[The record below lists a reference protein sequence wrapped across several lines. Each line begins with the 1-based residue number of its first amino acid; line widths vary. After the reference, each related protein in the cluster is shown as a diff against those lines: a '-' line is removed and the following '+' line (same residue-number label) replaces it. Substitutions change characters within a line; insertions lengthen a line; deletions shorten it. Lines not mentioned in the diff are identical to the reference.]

1 MIYHILW
8 ILGFSSVTAIFG
20 PLVTRQQVKA
30 PSIPSPLIMMKLWKQ
45 WSACLGGSFIG
56 FASTPPRVL
65 MKYREV
71 IVLDSIQ
78 FPWKMECS
86 LPGPRRPTPRTSAW
100 PNSLLELRFAIHK
113 LCIDSDEITIGT
125 YNRNCLGQWRY
136 LWHCD
141 IYHVWITSTRR
152 VLIIIMTSSNGNI
165 FRVTLAHFYQ

>member
-86 LPGPRRPTPRTSAW
+86 LPGPRRPTPGTSAW

-141 IYHVWITSTRR
+141 IYHVWITSTKR
-152 VLIIIMTSSNGNI
+152 VIIIIMTSSNGNI